1 MEFSELV
8 KKLECSTDEFY
19 NALALYLEVN
29 QEDFLL
35 QSSHYLN
42 HQDPFVNAL
51 TDEVFL
57 KAIQALLQQPQPSK
71 GFYWP

>member
-29 QEDFLL
+29 QEDFLEASAFWINEWRKPL
-35 QSSHYLN
+35 DITDRIYL
-42 HQDPFVNAL
+42 
-51 TDEVFL
+51 
-57 KAIQALLQQPQPSK
+57 I
-71 GFYWP
+71 